1 VKRPMFGCGECP
13 VRDIAFYGCTLD
25 LERQR
30 GVVRRLPARSTIA
43 TAGTEGASIYTVRSG
58 WAIAYRH
65 APGGRRQI
73 LDFVLPGDIV
83 NLELLVGRETTC
95 SVRSITPVVLCG
107 YSAAT
112 IQEILSRHPAAQ
124 ARLVRSLLQTL
135 RDAGNRIVD
144 LGARS
149 AAQAIAAMVLDVRR
163 RLSERGMIRGDRFDW
178 PVTQEIVA
186 DLLGISRVHV
196 TRMFAQLRND
206 GLMDVRSGKIVIP
219 DHERLRA
226 FAEGM

>member
-1 VKRPMFGCGECP
+1 MFGCGDCP

-30 GVVRRLPARSTIA
+30 GAVRRLPARSMIA
-43 TAGTEGASIYTVRSG
+43 AAGTEASSIYTLRSG
-58 WAIAYRH
+58 WAIACRH

-73 LDFVLPGDIV
+73 LGFVLPGDIV
-83 NLELLVGRETTC
+83 NLELLVARETTC
-95 SVRSITPVVLCG
+95 SVLSITPVVLCG

-112 IQEILSRHPAAQ
+112 IQEILARHPTAQ
-124 ARLVRSLLQTL
+124 PRLVRSLLETL

-149 AAQAIAAMVLDVRR
+149 AAQAIAAMILDVRR
-163 RLSERGMIRGDRFDW
+163 RLSERGMVRGDRFDW

-186 DLLGISRVHV
+186 DFLGIPRPRHAYAGAA
-196 TRMFAQLRND
+196 AQ
-206 GLMDVRSGKIVIP
+206 
-219 DHERLRA
+219 
-226 FAEGM
+226 